1 MKIFFFL
8 FFLIP
13 NLTLSLTFKDGKQVD
28 ETSQISNNFEKKS
41 QPLAGYQIENKVF
54 NINFPPFSPN
64 VVRDKYW
71 FGWFWTAQDF
81 NNDGYLDYLY
91 SGTMKPNNI
100 EITGETTG
108 GACGGKR
115 CEGEMPGPTLFLGNK
130 EGQYVLSS
138 HLFIDNRDLS
148 GQSLSRQNL
157 VADFNNDGV
166 LDLFIADHG
175 VGTHKGIRD
184 SYFLSQDD
192 GTWVESS
199 ATHLSK
205 SNYMIF
211 DHGGAVGDIDNDGD
225 IDIVLTELKN
235 QLTCW
240 INEGDG
246 MMTYKVCGNIHAF
259 AIELGDMNGDGYLDL
274 IHSGHEGGASTD
286 TGIVLNDGNGNFK
299 KRIGIPMLSLI
310 HI

>member
-1 MKIFFFL
+1 MRIFFFL

-13 NLTLSLTFKDGKQVD
+13 SLTISLTFKDGKQVD
-28 ETSQISNNFEKKS
+28 ESRNNNNFEKKF
-41 QPLAGYQIENKVF
+41 QALAGYQIENKVF
-54 NINFPPFSPN
+54 NLNFPPSKPN

-71 FGWFWTAQDF
+71 FGWLWAAQDF
-81 NNDGYLDYLY
+81 NNDEYLDYLY
-91 SGTMKPNNI
+91 TGTMNPINL

-108 GACGGKR
+108 GACGGER
-115 CEGEMPGPTLFLGNK
+115 CEGEMPGPTLFLGNN

-192 GTWVESS
+192 GTWIESS
-199 ATHLSK
+199 DTHLGK

-246 MMTYKVCGNIHAF
+246 VMTYKVCGNIHAF
-259 AIELGDMNGDGYLDL
+259 AIELGDMNGDGYLDI
-274 IHSGHEGGASTD
+274 IHAGHEGGPSTE
-286 TGIVLNDGNGNFK
+286 TGIVLN
-299 KRIGIPMLSLI
+299 LSLI